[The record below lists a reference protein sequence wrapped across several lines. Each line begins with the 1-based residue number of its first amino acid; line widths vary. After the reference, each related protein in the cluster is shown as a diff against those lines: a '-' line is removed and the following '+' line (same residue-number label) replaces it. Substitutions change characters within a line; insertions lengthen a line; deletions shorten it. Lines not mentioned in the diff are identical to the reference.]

1 MVAKAGAGPSP
12 IPHSQLT
19 VENLSQA
26 IRYCLSEEAS
36 QAAMAISVK
45 MEREE
50 GVRAAV
56 QSFHRQL
63 PLDRMRC
70 DLVPNEPAVWQYDK
84 SKQPIKLSKIAAEML
99 ISEKLI
105 ESKHL
110 KLYVTPHFYRSP
122 CLSSNNCQL
131 SKQTYCD
138 GNHKMGSC
146 VGWRFSSHR
155 NSN

>member
-19 VENLSQA
+19 AENLSEA

-45 MEREE
+45 MECEE

-63 PLDRMRC
+63 PLERMRC
-70 DLVPNEPAVWQYDK
+70 DLVPKEPAVWQYDK
-84 SKQPIKLSKIAAEML
+84 SKHLIKLSKVAAEML
-99 ISEKLI
+99 LSEKLI
-105 ESKHL
+105 EAKHL
-110 KLYVTPHFYRSP
+110 KLYVSW
-122 CLSSNNCQL
+122 LS
-131 SKQTYCD
+131 Y
-138 GNHKMGSC
+138 
-146 VGWRFSSHR
+146 
-155 NSN
+155 